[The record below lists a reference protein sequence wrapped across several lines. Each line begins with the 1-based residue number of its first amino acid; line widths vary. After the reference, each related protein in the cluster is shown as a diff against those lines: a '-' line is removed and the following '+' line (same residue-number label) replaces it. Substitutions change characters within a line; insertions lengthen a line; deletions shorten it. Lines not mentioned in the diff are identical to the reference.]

1 MEVRLI
7 ARFVLFRRLFLLK
20 SPKHRRASLP
30 LGDASQVNTP
40 AGDIDYSIRE
50 KKHQGLRDNPIELQD
65 SGEKRGRQDGGRVGR
80 RGEDLRDNIVSDSKH
95 AVLSRRS

>member
-1 MEVRLI
+1 MH
-7 ARFVLFRRLFLLK
+7 VLFFPEDFFYLNHEA
-20 SPKHRRASLP
+20 SRRALLP

-65 SGEKRGRQDGGRVGR
+65 SGEKRGRQDIGEGSEE
-80 RGEDLRDNIVSDSKH
+80 GEDLRDNIVSDSKH